1 MPPPPPPALGFPNP
15 SPCWPDAIL
24 PEALQSP
31 ATAYVLQEHTATV
44 TATHPQPALFQEQQ
58 NVSSCDVPLP
68 PATPS
73 SLPTA
78 AGAPPQGLPA
88 TARHLPRSTREHHVF
103 NRGEPDTDGGVYRE
117 QLPLNTARIYRGGA
131 PPDRR
136 DQHAPQRDI
145 TSANDD
151 HGSKAPFTIK
161 YIIKNPSSHRQ
172 PHPVNVVVNHCSIPS
187 HHDGAFTEFHQ
198 QAHDSSG
205 LAHGTSRPRQPTLVK
220 SPTGER
226 LYGVEVQVEAT
237 EPEHGL
243 SPPSPL
249 YFSILPIAIITT
261 TIIIDHEKSSTA
273 TTSYGRRRWN
283 GMDDGRSTTIRR
295 RNWRFPA
302 ASAASA
308 ASAAIR
314 ATANSPLHNCPAAG
328 NTQQQQ
334 QQLIQGDG
342 AFPMIVYEGLIL
354 EERED
359 MEVAVATDQMAEVKM
374 EEDEG

>member
-1 MPPPPPPALGFPNP
+1 MPRQYEILTHHIPTSRIPSYVHLPLPVVEVSPVHPICPVLMPPPPPPALGFPNP
-15 SPCWPDAIL
+15 SPRWPDAIL

-44 TATHPQPALFQEQQ
+44 TATPPQPALFQEQQ

-78 AGAPPQGLPA
+78 AGAPPQ
-88 TARHLPRSTREHHVF
+88 
-103 NRGEPDTDGGVYRE
+103 
-117 QLPLNTARIYRGGA
+117 A

-198 QAHDSSG
+198 QAHDASE

-220 SPTGER
+220 SPTGYRHDGRGRGRRNVTGNGSRRWSKSRGPPMQSLNAAVNGCSRAAGAVLHTQEADGDVH
-226 LYGVEVQVEAT
+226 GV
-237 EPEHGL
+237 
-243 SPPSPL
+243 
-249 YFSILPIAIITT
+249 
-261 TIIIDHEKSSTA
+261 IDHEQSSTA

-283 GMDDGRSTTIRR
+283 GRDDGRSTTIRR
-295 RNWRFPA
+295 RNWRFPT
-302 ASAASA
+302 ASA

-314 ATANSPLHNCPAAG
+314 ATANRPLHNCPAAG

-334 QQLIQGDG
+334 Q
-342 AFPMIVYEGLIL
+342 
-354 EERED
+354 
-359 MEVAVATDQMAEVKM
+359 
-374 EEDEG
+374 